1 MSECA
6 DTSNSMQR
14 RKRLPPAHI
23 HLSATDLQRTS
34 LSMTG
39 TRAACYTGFTFPR
52 HTVGPQIGRKSSTLT
67 RSLRLLSLRQALVLL
82 GLACSA
88 PATLVAALTV
98 YEDYRLHKERIYQA
112 TVSIARSMTV
122 DWEREIH
129 GVTAGLNVLA
139 ASEELARGDLRGF
152 HAKARQIAQLQNVD
166 SYVLVDAR
174 RMQILNTAHDYARPA
189 VLPQRRKARW
199 IRCSRIAL

>member
-129 GVTAGLNVLA
+129 GVTAGL
-139 ASEELARGDLRGF
+139 ERPCRLRRTGS
-152 HAKARQIAQLQNVD
+152 R
-166 SYVLVDAR
+166 
-174 RMQILNTAHDYARPA
+174 RPA
-189 VLPQRRKARW
+189 RFSCEGAADRSIAERGQLCACRRPAHADLEY
-199 IRCSRIAL
+199 SP